1 MTRLPGATRRRA
13 GSIALVVFAI
23 LLSAA
28 GLSHAQKTSPAR
40 ESFYTAALS
49 CWNDSDSDYRSRS
62 IQSPV
67 FTSPNGKT
75 RAYVKVVAEA
85 KGKSKENQEVCLNR
99 STLYIATGAEFREAY
114 SIVGVRQGPH
124 GNALQLVDWSPDS
137 EYLLIQL
144 TTWWY
149 ESECCD
155 FTLLLYSPANDKVR
169 RINMNR
175 VLAKDGCTFLGWI
188 EGFVE
193 SGDVIFMAHSSEPIG
208 NPCVEN
214 TSRWRLNPNTLRVRR
229 MKSGQKLRRYALT
242 AKPIPAEPWKERI
255 VD

>member
-1 MTRLPGATRRRA
+1 MMGWPAAKRKCGR
-13 GSIALVVFAI
+13 SIALVVLA
-23 LLSAA
+23 LLTSTA
-28 GLSHAQKTSPAR
+28 GPGRAQQASPTR
-40 ESFYTAALS
+40 ESFYTAKLS
-49 CWNDSDSDYRSRS
+49 CWNDSDSDYRSRF

-99 STLYIATGAEFREAY
+99 SILYISTGEGFSEVY
-114 SIVGVRQGPH
+114 SVVGVRQGPH

-137 EYLLIQL
+137 EHLLIQL

-175 VLAKDGCTFLGWI
+175 VLAREGCTFIGWI

-193 SGDVIFMAHSSEPIG
+193 NGDVVFMAHSSEPIG

-214 TSRWRLNPNTLRVRR
+214 TSRWRLNTNTLRVRR